1 MNQDELYEAW
11 KQARAR
17 AEVPADFADRVLDAI
32 RARQATPAR
41 RFLLVARALVFSRTG
56 KVALCSL
63 ACVAYLVRALQ
74 VVGLFLFVH

>member
-17 AEVPADFADRVLDAI
+17 ADVPVDFADRVLDAV
-32 RARQATPAR
+32 RARQAAR
-41 RFLLVARALVFSRTG
+41 SRRSLLVARALVFSRAG

-63 ACVAYLVRALQ
+63 ACAAYLVRALQ